1 MKIGKRNV
9 RMGGEMKDSARVGGQ
24 VVPISEWLNLLRDE
38 QGIPRIENPNKRDK
52 TQIESTSLPGPGE
65 DTEPQVQE
73 ETSKEA
79 DEKYQKSVG
88 LKSERG
94 L

>member
-38 QGIPRIENPNKRDK
+38 
-52 TQIESTSLPGPGE
+52 
-65 DTEPQVQE
+65 
-73 ETSKEA
+73 
-79 DEKYQKSVG
+79 
-88 LKSERG
+88 
-94 L
+94 